1 MSPLREFKNHK
12 KSMASLFKM
21 PGKPF
26 WYLRHKVG
34 EEWKKSSTGLRHDS
48 PTDTAKAKKL
58 RAEAEASELRPAAVV
73 RAGWDWVP
81 GYIDALH
88 LSEKTAVRYHG
99 AWSWVSMWLQGE
111 KLELAEIRYRH
122 VQEYIAWRLKTKHR
136 KRASRNTA
144 ILEAKLLAQVM
155 GEAVRRELVAA
166 NPLAGLKLRRDEPER
181 KRCFTEEEIA
191 SCRKALKER
200 EEWMRV
206 CFEIALFTGCRLRET
221 QIPLR
226 HIDLDA
232 DVPTVTFPS
241 PKGGVAKAFSIPV
254 PTALMPMFRE
264 MKKEKRRTHTIS
276 EFPFQ
281 PSRCWQNF
289 FKSVGIEGVC
299 FHCLRVTKIT
309 QMRREGVPREVAMR
323 LVNHSSELV
332 HLLYD
337 RHRVQ
342 DLAAFADAGT
352 GGFAAAM
359 PQNPTKTPSRPP
371 RGKRAP
377 TKSNS
382 RSGKKIPSRA

>member
-1 MSPLREFKNHK
+1 MT
-12 KSMASLFKM
+12 
-21 PGKPF
+21 GKPF
-26 WYLRHKVG
+26 WYLRHKVDG
-34 EEWKKSSTGLRHDS
+34 VWKKSSTGLRHDS

-58 RAEAEASELRPAAVV
+58 RAEAEAAELRPAAVI

-81 GYIDALH
+81 DFIDALH
-88 LSEKTAVRYHG
+88 LSDKTAVRYHG
-99 AWSWVSMWLQGE
+99 AWSWVSMWLQKE
-111 KLELAEIRYRH
+111 KVELADIRYRH

-181 KRCFTEEEIA
+181 KRCFTEKEIA
-191 SCRKALKER
+191 RCREALKER
-200 EEWMRV
+200 QGWMRV

-226 HIDLDA
+226 CIDLDA
-232 DVPTVTFPS
+232 DVPTITFPS

-254 PTALMPMFRE
+254 PSALMPMFRE
-264 MKKEKRRTHTIS
+264 MKNEKRRTHTIT

-289 FKSVGIEGVC
+289 FKSVEIEGVC

-352 GGFAAAM
+352 GGFSAAT
-359 PQNPTKTPSRPP
+359 PQSPTKTL
-371 RGKRAP
+371 
-377 TKSNS
+377 S
-382 RSGKKIPSRA
+382 RSPKGTKGRSKVSGRSGTKTRSRA

>member
-1 MSPLREFKNHK
+1 MT
-12 KSMASLFKM
+12 
-21 PGKPF
+21 GKPF
-26 WYLRHKVG
+26 WYLRYKVDG
-34 EEWKKSSTGLRHDS
+34 EWKKSSTGLRHDS

-58 RAEAEASELRPAAVV
+58 RAEAEAAELRPAAIQ

-81 GYIDALH
+81 GFIDALH

-99 AWSWVSMWLQGE
+99 AWSWVSMWLQQE
-111 KLELAEIRYRH
+111 KLDLAEIRYRH

-191 SCRKALKER
+191 RCREALKDR

-226 HIDLDA
+226 CIDLDA
-232 DVPTVTFPS
+232 DIPTITFPS

-254 PTALMPMFRE
+254 PTALIPMLRE
-264 MKKEKRRTHTIS
+264 MKKEKRRTHTIA

-352 GGFAAAM
+352 GGFSAAK
-359 PQNPTKTPSRPP
+359 PQSRTKKSFRLPKETRGRPKVSGRSGTKTR
-371 RGKRAP
+371 
-377 TKSNS
+377 
-382 RSGKKIPSRA
+382 SRA